1 MAKVI
6 CTPIVKFDSRRKLPM
21 GAPLPPVCESSGP
34 QQNTAP
40 GAQCRQG
47 ADAWKD
53 AQPAALNP
61 ERLMSERDA
70 ALERAK
76 AAEAR
81 LSRLREQ
88 LAEEWQKARD
98 AGYQEGYRQAGEK
111 VAAEQ
116 AEKTEAIKA
125 LLGSLSREQ
134 YKLIQLAEDAAVEI
148 GFAAAAKIIGRMNV
162 DRTLLAAM
170 IEEAVQKVCEREGL
184 VIHLAARDC
193 RRMEALKARCTNGD
207 KWSGIEFKEDEQ
219 VEPGGCII
227 RSRVGFLDA
236 RLEYQVSELKRLL
249 TAAQAERPEEYPN

>member
-6 CTPIVKFDSRRKLPM
+6 CTPTVKCDSRRKLPM
-21 GAPLPPVCESSGP
+21 GAPPSPVCESSGP

-61 ERLMSERDA
+61 ECLKSERDA

-76 AAEAR
+76 AAEAQ
-81 LSRLREQ
+81 LSKLREQ
-88 LAEEWQKARD
+88 LAEERQKARD

-116 AEKTEAIKA
+116 AEKTEALKA

-148 GFAAAAKIIGRMNV
+148 GFAAAAKIIGRMSV

-170 IEEAVQKVCEREGL
+170 IEEAMKKVCEREGL

-193 RRMEALKARCTNGD
+193 RRMEVLKARCTNGD

-236 RLEYQVSELKRLL
+236 RLEYQVGELKRLL